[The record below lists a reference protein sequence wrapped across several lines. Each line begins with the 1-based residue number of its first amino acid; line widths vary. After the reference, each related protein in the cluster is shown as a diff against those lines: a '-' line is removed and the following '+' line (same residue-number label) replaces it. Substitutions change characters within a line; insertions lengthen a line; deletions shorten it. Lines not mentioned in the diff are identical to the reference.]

1 MNNEWACL
9 RSIKCNNRSKIH
21 FTHKIKEIICHL
33 PILRTKTLLLLLLW
47 AFVVLADVFIHN
59 SSLRAN

>member
-21 FTHKIKEIICHL
+21 PTHKIQEKICYL
-33 PILRTKTLLLLLLW
+33 PILRTETLLLLLW
-47 AFVVLADVFIHN
+47 VFVMLADVFIHN
-59 SSLRAN
+59 SGLRAN